1 MKFNI
6 IFVKFHTRLQNTDF
20 VLVVVPYKILISRT
34 NAWGRTTVTY

>member
-20 VLVVVPYKILISRT
+20 VLVVVLVPRPL
-34 NAWGRTTVTY
+34 